1 MSRKAKHVLTLSE
14 NGLMVPVEPQDLQ
27 TRIEY
32 ETLIRADYERCHP
45 GDTLDFLKHRA
56 KFLVEDKGLL
66 LQWMEVAARK
76 ASELQ
81 SEIIEEI
88 VVLVKG

>member
-1 MSRKAKHVLTLSE
+1 
-14 NGLMVPVEPQDLQ
+14 MVPVEPTDRE
-27 TRIEY
+27 TRIDY
-32 ETLIRADYERCHP
+32 EALIRDDYARCHP

-81 SEIIEEI
+81 SDIVEEI
-88 VVLVKG
+88 TILVQE

>member
-1 MSRKAKHVLTLSE
+1 MASGPDWESIDCEA
-14 NGLMVPVEPQDLQ
+14 
-27 TRIEY
+27 
-32 ETLIRADYERCHP
+32 LIRADYERCHP

-76 ASELQ
+76 ASEL
-81 SEIIEEI
+81 
-88 VVLVKG
+88 